1 MSNEPKYR
9 PSLTLPQIDALVQLV
24 GEHLDSQAS
33 VTGLEDLISAAK
45 VLRVFQFKAQ
55 MGVTQPASVPTGG
68 KPGRMSAVDLVMLD
82 HRPEVAPSYSEAV
95 TQAAFYQQLGQP
107 VPTHIQAIINDGAP
121 QS

>member
-9 PSLTLPQIDALVQLV
+9 PSLTLPQIDALVSLI

-33 VTGLEDLISAAK
+33 VSDKGDLIAAAK

-68 KPGRMSAVDLVMLD
+68 KPGRMSAVDMVMLD
-82 HRPEVAPSYSEAV
+82 HKPAQVMTYDEAV
-95 TQAAFYQQLGQP
+95 TQAHFYTQLSQP
-107 VPTHIQAIINDGAP
+107 VPTNIQAILDAGE
-121 QS
+121 